1 MAGDQND
8 SFRVLRISP
17 AQNRIN
23 IGDFGR
29 LGNSIRRRLSESVGP
44 YFEASAAIV
53 RVAVEF
59 AFDPLTCRADPV
71 TRRNGNWILCGK
83 RQPSPKAHQFLNG
96 ALNLLRRYFLQSGS
110 YFGISGQLRL
120 RELPLLC
127 VEAKRNDGNSEKKG
141 QHRANSET
149 MHVLS
154 KANAKT
160 HKNRAFP
167 PPDLLP
173 PENQIITSYV

>member
-1 MAGDQND
+1 MTGDQND

-23 IGDFGR
+23 IGDFRRLGNAIGGR
-29 LGNSIRRRLSESVGP
+29 LGESVGP
-44 YFEASAAIV
+44 YFEAFAAIV

-59 AFDPLTCRADPV
+59 AFNPLTCCADPV
-71 TRRNGNWILCGK
+71 TRCNGTWILCGK

-110 YFGISGQLRL
+110 YFRISGQLRL

-154 KANAKT
+154 RDNAKT
-160 HKNRAFP
+160 AKNRG
-167 PPDLLP
+167 LP
-173 PENQIITSYV
+173 AT

>member
-1 MAGDQND
+1 MMASVKSLFLACDGEKDDRRREFHLAEN
-8 SFRVLRISP
+8 
-17 AQNRIN
+17 A
-23 IGDFGR
+23 
-29 LGNSIRRRLSESVGP
+29 IRRRLSESVGP
-44 YFEASAAIV
+44 YFEASAAITG
-53 RVAVEF
+53 VAFEF
-59 AFDPLTCRADPV
+59 AFDPLTCRTDPV
-71 TRRNGNWILCGK
+71 TRCNGTWILCGK

-110 YFGISGQLRL
+110 YFRISGQLRL

-154 KANAKT
+154 RDNAKT
-160 HKNRAFP
+160 A
-167 PPDLLP
+167 
-173 PENQIITSYV
+173 

>member
-1 MAGDQND
+1 MAGDQDD
-8 SFRVLRISP
+8 SLRGLRISP

-23 IGDFGR
+23 IGDFRRLGNAIGGR
-29 LGNSIRRRLSESVGP
+29 LGESVGP

-59 AFDPLTCRADPV
+59 AFNPLTCCADPV
-71 TRRNGNWILCGK
+71 TRCNGTWILCGK

-110 YFGISGQLRL
+110 YFRISGQLRL

-127 VEAKRNDGNSEKKG
+127 VEAKGNCGKCEKQG
-141 QHRANSET
+141 QH
-149 MHVLS
+149 
-154 KANAKT
+154 
-160 HKNRAFP
+160 
-167 PPDLLP
+167 
-173 PENQIITSYV
+173 

>member
-1 MAGDQND
+1 MAGDQDD

-23 IGDFGR
+23 IGDFRRLGNAIGGR
-29 LGNSIRRRLSESVGP
+29 LGESVGP

-59 AFDPLTCRADPV
+59 AFNPLACCADPV
-71 TRRNGNWILCGK
+71 TRCNGTWILCGK
-83 RQPSPKAHQFLNG
+83 RQPSPKANQLLYG
-96 ALNLLRRYFLQSGS
+96 APNLLWRYFLQSGS

-127 VEAKRNDGNSEKKG
+127 VEAKRNDGNSEKEG
-141 QHRANSET
+141 QH
-149 MHVLS
+149 
-154 KANAKT
+154 
-160 HKNRAFP
+160 
-167 PPDLLP
+167 
-173 PENQIITSYV
+173 